1 MRIRSL
7 RARLTFWYTSL
18 LTATFILLGGTAY
31 GLLVYTLSKET
42 DAALRGVARALAER
56 EGGGAS
62 AFFPPDIDEVFRRFF
77 GFSPMDRYFE
87 RLDPFGRLDPRQPP
101 FGRGKPALSPQ
112 ALKNASEGLP
122 TFETVEG
129 LGPYPVRVLTWPVIR
144 AGRVINLIQV
154 GMSRESLYTTRRRF
168 LLVMAA
174 VLPIA
179 LLLAGGGGWMLARR
193 ALKPVDRMT
202 EIARRISAEHL
213 ARRLEETGADD
224 ELGRLAQ
231 TLNEML
237 SRLDVAFKEMRQ
249 FTADASHELQ
259 TPLTILKGEIEVAL
273 RSPRGPEEYQRV
285 LKSALEEIDKI
296 ARLVEGLLLLARADA
311 GVLRM
316 DQRPVDLGQ
325 LVEEVYGQARILA
338 QAQSIDLGLGPVE
351 PVSAQGDY
359 THLRRL
365 LLNLVDNG
373 IKYTPPGGK
382 VTLSLQSSGGWT
394 SIRVKDTGIGIP
406 NEDQA
411 RIFQRFYRSP
421 EARSRAEGG
430 AGLGLCIARSIAEAH
445 SGRIEV
451 ESTCGQGS
459 TFTVFLPTQ
468 SRMTSDPPSLSR
480 PPSIKNF

>member
-1 MRIRSL
+1 MRFRSI
-7 RARLTFWYTSL
+7 RARLTLWYTSL

-42 DAALRGVARALAER
+42 DAALRGVAQALAER
-56 EGGGAS
+56 EGRGAN

-87 RLDPFGRLDPRQPP
+87 RLDPFGRLDPTQPP
-101 FGRGKPALSPQ
+101 FGRGKVALSPQ
-112 ALKNASEGLP
+112 ALKNASQGLP

-129 LGPYPVRVLTWPVIR
+129 LGPYPVRILTWPVIR
-144 AGRVINLIQV
+144 GGRVINFIQV
-154 GMSRESLYTTRRRF
+154 GMSRENLYTTRRRF

-179 LLLAGGGGWMLARR
+179 LLLAGGGGWALARR
-193 ALKPVDRMT
+193 ALRPVGRMT
-202 EIARRISAEHL
+202 ETARRISAEHL
-213 ARRLEETGADD
+213 AGRLEETGADD

-273 RSPRGPEEYQRV
+273 RSPRGPEEYQRI

-316 DQRPVDLGQ
+316 DQRAVDLGQ
-325 LVEEVYGQARILA
+325 LVDEVYEQARILA
-338 QAQSIDLGLGPVE
+338 EARSLNLRLGAVE
-351 PVSAQGDY
+351 PVSTQGDY

-365 LLNLVDNG
+365 LLNLVENG
-373 IKYTPPGGK
+373 IKYTPPGGE
-382 VTLSLQSSGGWT
+382 VTLSLQSSGGWA
-394 SIRVKDTGIGIP
+394 SIRVEDTGIGIP
-406 NEDQA
+406 QVDQA

-430 AGLGLCIARSIAEAH
+430 AGLGLCIAQSIAEAH
-445 SGRIEV
+445 GGRIEV
-451 ESTCGQGS
+451 ESTSGKGS
-459 TFTVFLPTQ
+459 TFTIFLPTQ
-468 SRMTSDPPSLSR
+468 SRKVSDSPSGSR
-480 PPSIKNF
+480 LPSIRNF